1 VMPFQVRTR
10 SPCRD
15 AEPQSKSTKSAAS
28 LYLRQHD
35 SPTVDPAAIR
45 RAVISTVRETALT
58 VIFRSRL
65 HEMSKV
71 VCTAIAVRKGN
82 DERTIRGPQGI
93 PLADAARTASVGC
106 ILGSCR
112 RLATVSCG

>member
-1 VMPFQVRTR
+1 VMPFQVRSR

-35 SPTVDPAAIR
+35 SPTVDPDAIR

-93 PLADAARTASVGC
+93 LHRAAQLKRGPKAMASRSWAV
-106 ILGSCR
+106 
-112 RLATVSCG
+112 TVAP